1 MAMDIFNAQ
10 FHNEVLNNAH
20 IITKSIFY
28 FKFWLNLRW
37 SYYFNK
43 NQIEV
48 KITDSGYKVF
58 VVNNFAICGYI
69 DPYTSICLYL
79 KKPTS
84 ELLKEFDK
92 YANY

>member
-1 MAMDIFNAQ
+1 MNIFDAQ
-10 FHNEVLNNAH
+10 FYNETLSNSR

-43 NQIEV
+43 NKIEV
-48 KITDSGYKVF
+48 KITNSGYRVF
-58 VVNNFAICGYI
+58 VVDKFAVCGYI
-69 DPYTSICLYL
+69 DSCTSICLYL
-79 KKPTS
+79 KKPIS
-84 ELLKEFDK
+84 KLLKEFDT